1 MKPTVYEELTSV
13 LKREPLPLSRAHAL
27 TREWGSVWSKDQL
40 QLFLACMDGVEL
52 DTTIADPIVRLGQ
65 RTPEELLTEAIVQVV
80 KSQTKPIPA
89 GQVVKLLPSQFVTTE
104 AQVRALAKT
113 HPDLEVMG
121 PGLLRIKH

>member
-13 LKREPLPLSRAHAL
+13 LKEPLPLSRVHAL
-27 TREWGSVWSKDQL
+27 IREWGSVWSKDQL
-40 QLFLACMDGVEL
+40 QLFLTCMDGVEL
-52 DTTIADPIVRLGQ
+52 DATAADPLIRLGQ

-104 AQVRALAKT
+104 AQVRALAKA
-113 HPDLEVMG
+113 HPDLEVIG
-121 PGLLRIKH
+121 PGLLRMKH

>member
-13 LKREPLPLSRAHAL
+13 LSREPLPLSRAQAL
-27 TREWGSVWSKDQL
+27 TREWGSVWSQDQL

-52 DTTIADPIVRLGQ
+52 DATAADPIVSLGQ
-65 RTPEELLTEAIVQVV
+65 RTPEELLTAAIVQVV
-80 KSQTKPIPA
+80 RSQTKPIPA

-104 AQVRALAKT
+104 AQVRALAKA
-113 HPDLEVMG
+113 HPALEVMG